1 VIPTITDTSFSRGR
15 IGFWTKSDSVSYF
28 TDSKIVFKP
37 REIPAQALVRR
48 TGEKYSRLLG
58 LKIFVSD
65 KDGGTKLVASKD
77 AAEIGASGGKAEAAV
92 ISEGQTY
99 YGKGKTSV
107 SVTMPL
113 RDQNGDI
120 VAAAKLVMKTFPGQ
134 TEKNAVER
142 AAPIV
147 REMQAQLHSLQELL
161 E

>member
-1 VIPTITDTSFSRGR
+1 
-15 IGFWTKSDSVSYF
+15 
-28 TDSKIVFKP
+28 
-37 REIPAQALVRR
+37 
-48 TGEKYSRLLG
+48 
-58 LKIFVSD
+58 
-65 KDGGTKLVASKD
+65 
-77 AAEIGASGGKAEAAV
+77 
-92 ISEGQTY
+92 
-99 YGKGKTSV
+99 
-107 SVTMPL
+107 MPL